1 MANSRLFE
9 WDELN
14 LLRDYA
20 EQFVRRGEERDVNQ
34 KQFDD
39 FCDYIEFVLCL
50 VYAYGWKDAEEI
62 VGIVPMKDG
71 LDDKAVNLEIGG
83 ERNGVGGEP
92 LVPGFLHGE
101 TVSGSL
107 ESEISEEG
115 HDREIVSETQVR
127 AVLPCPESFIS
138 LVHNILDEGFG
149 DGDCFLTEFD
159 GVSVLQIK
167 RHGVVLVSLVD
178 GVEGEEAV
186 HLVIHLEGFAHA
198 GDAEGHALE
207 TRCAS
212 GYLLRLLGIGE
223 DVFEEG
229 HRIRSVVRLDFAEHL
244 T

>member
-83 ERNGVGGEP
+83 ETFR
-92 LVPGFLHGE
+92 
-101 TVSGSL
+101 
-107 ESEISEEG
+107 
-115 HDREIVSETQVR
+115 DRIETQLRKLSVAGVLKVIDTEAHRDYNAGVYDAAEESGESWIMKQWCTMQDERVR
-127 AVLPCPESFIS
+127 DT
-138 LVHNILDEGFG
+138 HDYLDGTKVGLDDRFYTYSGASALYPGGFG
-149 DGDCFLTEFD
+149 TPEEDCNC
-159 GVSVLQIK
+159 
-167 RHGVVLVSLVD
+167 
-178 GVEGEEAV
+178 
-186 HLVIHLEGFAHA
+186 
-198 GDAEGHALE
+198 
-207 TRCAS
+207 RCWITLA
-212 GYLLRLLGIGE
+212 R
-223 DVFEEG
+223 
-229 HRIRSVVRLDFAEHL
+229 A
-244 T
+244 